1 MNGVM
6 ALSIHASSVRRRHS
20 EHLLSWH
27 AGFSRAMK
35 NCLLPLR
42 LADFAAQLVNK
53 PLIPC

>member
-6 ALSIHASSVRRRHS
+6 AISIHASSVRRRHS
-20 EHLLSWH
+20 GHLLSWH
-27 AGFSRAMK
+27 AGFSRVVK
-35 NCLLPLR
+35 NCLRPVK